1 MNEWTASIMAGG
13 IESIMNGGAA
23 SSMNGGIASMMNGR
37 DCINNEGE
45 GLNQ

>member
-1 MNEWTASIMAGG
+1 MNKLTASIMAGG

-23 SSMNGGIASMMNGR
+23 SSMSGGIASMMNVR

>member
-1 MNEWTASIMAGG
+1 MNKWTASIMAGG

-23 SSMNGGIASMMNGR
+23 SSMSGGIASMMNGR